1 MIVVE
6 AGPVVRPKDFVK
18 EAGYTLA
25 KYFWDAGIRTTTGGN
40 VIMPT
45 MQPRVLG
52 GGSVF
57 NSAICLRIPEFA
69 LTRWQREHGVT
80 ATTADLLP
88 HFEAVE
94 RFMGVRPTQ
103 PEVQGR
109 RNELFAEACARVGLT
124 AEPTNRNE
132 DGCRGSGE
140 CLSGCPTKAKKSTD
154 LRGIPEII
162 AMGGAVYTSM
172 NIDRL
177 IVEDGR
183 VRGAVG
189 WIVDPMTG
197 ERGATVRIEA
207 RHATVLAA
215 GALASPVIALRSGIA
230 HAPIGAGLRF
240 HPSTAMMGVFD
251 EEILPWSGASQ
262 GMHCLDYLERGVKLE
277 SLWAIPSLLAFRF
290 PGVGHDFKRA
300 LADYRNMASWD
311 AWASGEDSVG
321 RVKLGMG
328 GGPSIRYTVGDGDM
342 KRLQFAMVKLAEMF
356 FAVGA
361 KRVLHGIG
369 GLPPELRKPADVD
382 LVRNLTMS
390 PRTMLIGSNHVF
402 GGMTMGGD
410 PRRHAVDN
418 RGAVYGTKGLYVMDT
433 GIFPASPGV
442 NPMLTA
448 MAFAD
453 KFGQE
458 IAERGY

>member
-1 MIVVE
+1 M
-6 AGPVVRPKDFVK
+6 VRPKDFVK

-25 KYFWDAGIRTTTGGN
+25 KYFWDAGLRTTTGGN

-57 NSAICLRIPEFA
+57 NSAICLRIPDFA

-80 ATTADLLP
+80 ATTAELAP
-88 HFEAVE
+88 HFDAIEQ
-94 RFMGVRPTQ
+94 FMGVRPTQ
-103 PEVQGR
+103 ASVQGR
-109 RNELFAEACARVGLT
+109 RNELFAEACDRVGISS
-124 AEPTNRNE
+124 EPTNRNE
-132 DGCRGSGE
+132 DGCKGSGE
-140 CLSGCPTKAKKSTD
+140 CLTGCPNRAKQSMD
-154 LRGIPEII
+154 LRGVPEIVG
-162 AMGGAVYTSM
+162 MGGTVYTSM
-172 NIDRL
+172 HIDKL
-177 IVEDGR
+177 IVENGR

-197 ERGATVRIEA
+197 EKGATVRIEA
-207 RHATVLAA
+207 RSATILAA
-215 GALASPVIALRSGIA
+215 GALASPVIALRSGIT
-230 HAPIGAGLRF
+230 HGPIGAGLRF

-251 EEILPWSGASQ
+251 DEVHPWSGASQ
-262 GMHCLDYLERGVKLE
+262 GYHSLQYLERGVKLE
-277 SLWAIPSLLAFRF
+277 SLWAIPSLLSFRF
-290 PGVGHDFKRA
+290 PGVGHDFKR
-300 LADYRNMASWD
+300 LLSDYRNMACWD

-328 GGPSIRYTVGDGDM
+328 GRPSIRYTVGDGDM
-342 KRLQFAMVKLAEMF
+342 KRLQFAMVKLGEMF

-369 GLPPELRKPADVD
+369 GLPPELRKPSDVD
-382 LVRNLTMS
+382 LVKNLPMS
-390 PRTMLIGSNHVF
+390 ARTMLIGSNHVF

-418 RGAVYGTKGLYVMDT
+418 RGAVYGVKDLYVMDT
-433 GIFPASPGV
+433 GIFPASPAV
-442 NPMLTA
+442 NPMLTV

-453 KFGQE
+453 KFSQDLAG
-458 IAERGY
+458 R